1 MDVSPLLAAGGR
13 LVDER
18 RRRALE
24 AARER
29 ALRAHAE
36 HAEGTPDLE
45 GLAPCGCLGALL
57 SGWLSA
63 DRAPLAAVGDEEGAR
78 LDASLPP
85 VVDAHVHVFPDPLFA
100 AIWRWF
106 EKYGWPVRYQ
116 LTAPEVLSFLLRR
129 GVERVVCLH
138 YAHKPNMARSLNAF
152 VAELCKTD
160 PRLVGLATV
169 MPGEPQVAE
178 ILAEAKALGLRG
190 VKLHCHV
197 QAFAPD
203 SDDGMVIFDAAEKLG
218 LPVVIHAGREPRSP
232 AYPIDTFAVCDAERM
247 GRVLERF
254 TRLKICVPHLGADE
268 VDAYV
273 RLLER
278 HDNLYLDTTMML
290 GGFLTSDV
298 PLDAIAA
305 QPERIMYGTD
315 FPNIPYAWDREIR
328 TLRGA
333 GLREEV
339 LARVLSG
346 TANELFG

>member
-1 MDVSPLLAAGGR
+1 MD
-13 LVDER
+13 
-18 RRRALE
+18 
-24 AARER
+24 
-29 ALRAHAE
+29 
-36 HAEGTPDLE
+36 
-45 GLAPCGCLGALL
+45 
-57 SGWLSA
+57 
-63 DRAPLAAVGDEEGAR
+63 DEEGAR

-85 VVDAHVHVFPDPLFA
+85 VIDAHVHVFPDALFA

-116 LTAPEVLSFLLRR
+116 LTAPEVASFLLGR

-138 YAHKPNMARSLNAF
+138 YAHKPGMSRSLNAF

-160 PRLVGLATV
+160 ARLVGLATV
-169 MPGEPQVAE
+169 MPGEPEAAQ

-218 LPVVIHAGREPRSP
+218 LPVVVHAGREPRSP
-232 AYPIDTFAVCDAERM
+232 AYPVDTFAVCGADRM
-247 GRVLERF
+247 SRVLERF
-254 TRLKICVPHLGADE
+254 GRLRICVPHLGADE

-273 RLLER
+273 RLLEK

-290 GGFLTSDV
+290 GRFLTSDV

-305 QPERIMYGTD
+305 RPERIMYGTD

-328 TLRGA
+328 TLRDA

>member
-1 MDVSPLLAAGGR
+1 MDLSPLIAATAPLLDG
-13 LVDER
+13 R

-24 AARER
+24 AAKAK

-36 HAEGTPDLE
+36 HAEGSPDLE
-45 GLAPCGCLGALL
+45 ELAACGCLGALL

-63 DRAPLAAVGDEEGAR
+63 DRAPLPAVGDEEGAR

-106 EKYGWPVRYQ
+106 AKYGWPVRYQ
-116 LTAPEVLSFLLRR
+116 LTAPEVASFLLGR

-138 YAHKPNMARSLNAF
+138 YAHKPGMARSLNAF
-152 VAELCKTD
+152 VAELCKSD
-160 PRLVGLATV
+160 ARLVGLATV
-169 MPGEPQVAE
+169 MPGEPDAAE

-203 SDDGMVIFDAAEKLG
+203 SDDGMVIFDAAERLG
-218 LPVVIHAGREPRSP
+218 FPVVIHAGREPRSP
-232 AYPIDTFAVCDAERM
+232 AYPIDTFSVCGAERM
-247 GRVLERF
+247 RHVLERF

-268 VDAYV
+268 VDAYMS
-273 RLLER
+273 LLER
-278 HDNLYLDTTMML
+278 YDNLYLDTTMML
-290 GGFLTSDV
+290 GRFLTSDV
-298 PLDAIAA
+298 PFDAIAA
-305 QPERIMYGTD
+305 RPDRIMYGTD

-328 TLRGA
+328 ALQGA

-346 TANELFG
+346 TANDLFG

>member
-18 RRRALE
+18 RRRTLE
-24 AARER
+24 AAREA
-29 ALRAHAE
+29 ALRTHAE
-36 HAEGTPDLE
+36 HAQGAPELE
-45 GLAPCGCLGALL
+45 ELAPCGCLGMLL

-63 DRAPLAAVGDEEGAR
+63 DRAPLPAIDDEEGAR
-78 LDASLPP
+78 LDAALPP
-85 VVDAHVHVFPDPLFA
+85 VVDAHVHVFPDALFA

-116 LTAPEVLSFLLRR
+116 LTAPEVASFLLAR

-160 PRLVGLATV
+160 ARLVGLATV
-169 MPGEPQVAE
+169 MPGEPEVEQ
-178 ILAEAKALGLRG
+178 ILTEAKALGLRG

-197 QAFAPD
+197 QAFAAD
-203 SDDGMVIFDAAEKLG
+203 GDDAIVIFDAAEKLG

-232 AYPIDTFAVCDAERM
+232 AYPVDTFAVCGAERM

-254 TRLKICVPHLGADE
+254 SRLKICVPHFGADE

-273 RLLER
+273 SLLEK

-290 GGFLTSDV
+290 GGFLTSDL
-298 PLDAIAA
+298 PLEAIAA
-305 QPERIMYGTD
+305 RPARIMYGTD

-328 TLRGA
+328 TLQGA

-346 TANELFG
+346 TATELFG